1 MLAHL
6 KAKNRERNQDG
17 VASAPAAAATAA
29 AEADDDITPQ
39 EEEEATQMTC
49 DVLCS
54 LGASYASGANGMD
67 DYSPESSINGSFS
80 EGKRKGGKSCPKQ
93 HQLPMF
99 LSSESSL
106 VWLEFF
112 VDPIHPF
119 PCPSVVDSS

>member
-6 KAKNRERNQDG
+6 KAKKRERNQDG
-17 VASAPAAAATAA
+17 VASTSAAATTAA
-29 AEADDDITPQ
+29 AEADEEITPQ

-54 LGASYASGANGMD
+54 LGASYASPGANGMD
-67 DYSPESSINGSFS
+67 DYSPESSINGSIS

-99 LSSESSL
+99 LSSKSGL
-106 VWLEFF
+106 VRVFRR
-112 VDPIHPF
+112 
-119 PCPSVVDSS
+119 